1 MALKI
6 ACSLLSRKIWSPLSR
21 KISIAGFCA
30 LTCAWLQA
38 PVAFAQ
44 HGAPVGG
51 HAGGGHPAAGGH
63 ANGGPVS
70 APHVV
75 PPHAVIPP
83 AAHAPISRSPVVFG
97 PRTGLG
103 QRPIFIRNRV
113 FLRPPFF
120 RFAWS
125 LYPGWWLNCGPAWV
139 WGFGCGD
146 WQLPEYGTEYYV
158 PPPPPIYEYPEYP
171 QYVYYGGPRDFVL
184 LFLKDGT
191 EYSVTDYWFVKDEV
205 HFITLEEGGT
215 KAVEQVI
222 GLDELDLQK
231 TIDVN
236 TRRGFR
242 FVRRDEPMEQYL
254 RDHPDAN
261 PPLVEPPPKS

>member
-1 MALKI
+1 MVLKVPCGLLPKRI
-6 ACSLLSRKIWSPLSR
+6 CSLLPRKIL
-21 KISIAGFCA
+21 IAGVCA
-30 LTCAWLQA
+30 LSCAWFQA
-38 PVAFAQ
+38 PGALAQ
-44 HGAPVGG
+44 HGAHG
-51 HAGGGHPAAGGH
+51 GGH
-63 ANGGPVS
+63 ANAVPVS
-70 APHVV
+70 APHVI

-83 AAHAPISRSPVVFG
+83 AAHVPISHAPISRPPISHPPVVFG
-97 PRTGLG
+97 PRAGFG
-103 QRPIFIRNRV
+103 PRPIFIRNRV

-120 RFAWS
+120 RGIFFPAWF
-125 LYPGWWLNCGPAWV
+125 LNCGPAWV

-146 WQLPEYGTEYYV
+146 WRLPEYGTEYYV
-158 PPPPPIYEYPEYP
+158 PPPAPIYEYPE
-171 QYVYYGGPRDFVL
+171 YVYYGGPRDFVL

-191 EYSVTDYWFVKDEV
+191 EYSVIDYWFVKDEV
-205 HFITLEEGGT
+205 HFTTLEEGGT

-261 PPLVEPPPKS
+261 PPLVERPPNS

>member
-1 MALKI
+1 MARKI
-6 ACSLLSRKIWSPLSR
+6 PCSLLPKKICGPLPRKIL
-21 KISIAGFCA
+21 IASVCA
-30 LTCAWLQA
+30 LSCAWFHA
-38 PVAFAQ
+38 PVALGQ
-44 HGAPVGG
+44 HGAHGGG
-51 HAGGGHPAAGGH
+51 HAGVGGHVGGGRV
-63 ANGGPVS
+63 A
-70 APHVV
+70 
-75 PPHAVIPP
+75 PPHAATPP
-83 AAHAPISRSPVVFG
+83 AAHGPISHPPAGSG
-97 PRTGLG
+97 PRAGFG
-103 QRPIFIRNRV
+103 QRPLFIRNRV
-113 FLRPPFF
+113 FLRPLFF
-120 RFAWS
+120 RGIFYPAWF
-125 LYPGWWLNCGPAWV
+125 LNCGAIWV

-146 WQLPEYGTEYYV
+146 WRLPEYGTEYYI
-158 PPPPPIYEYPEYP
+158 PPPPQTYEYPEYA
-171 QYVYYGGPRDFVL
+171 YYSGTRDFVL

-191 EYSVTDYWFVKDEV
+191 EYSVIDYWFVKDEV

-261 PPLVEPPPKS
+261 PPLVERPLKN

>member
-6 ACSLLSRKIWSPLSR
+6 PCSLLSKMICSPLPRKIL
-21 KISIAGFCA
+21 IAAVCA
-30 LTCAWLQA
+30 LTCAWFQA
-38 PVAFAQ
+38 PVVLAQ
-44 HGAPVGG
+44 HGARGG
-51 HAGGGHPAAGGH
+51 SRAGAGGQVGGGHVA
-63 ANGGPVS
+63 
-70 APHVV
+70 APHVAA
-75 PPHAVIPP
+75 PPI
-83 AAHAPISRSPVVFG
+83 AHAPISRPPGAFG
-97 PRTGLG
+97 PRAGLG

-120 RFAWS
+120 GFRGGF
-125 LYPGWWLNCGPAWV
+125 YPAWWLNCGPAWT
-139 WGFGCGD
+139 WGFGCD
-146 WQLPEYGTEYYV
+146 WHVPEYGTEYYV
-158 PPPPPIYEYPEYP
+158 PPPAPIYEYPV
-171 QYVYYGGPRDFVL
+171 YVYYGGPRDFVL

-222 GLDELDLQK
+222 SVDELDLQK

-242 FVRRDEPMEQYL
+242 FVRRDEPVQQYL

-261 PPLVEPPPKS
+261 PPLVERPLEN

>member
-6 ACSLLSRKIWSPLSR
+6 PCSLLPKKTCSPLPRKILL
-21 KISIAGFCA
+21 AAVCA
-30 LTCAWLQA
+30 STCLWFHA

-44 HGAPVGG
+44 RGA
-51 HAGGGHPAAGGH
+51 HGGGHVGGGRV
-63 ANGGPVS
+63 AV
-70 APHVV
+70 
-75 PPHAVIPP
+75 PHAVPP
-83 AAHAPISRSPVVFG
+83 AAHAPASRPAGGFG
-97 PRTGLG
+97 PRAGFG
-103 QRPIFIRNRV
+103 ERPIFIGHRV
-113 FLRPPFF
+113 FLRSPFF
-120 RFAWS
+120 RGIFYPAWF
-125 LYPGWWLNCGPAWV
+125 LNCGPAWV

-146 WQLPEYGTEYYV
+146 WRLPEYGTEYYV
-158 PPPPPIYEYPEYP
+158 PPPPQIYEYPV
-171 QYVYYGGPRDFVL
+171 YVYYGGPRDFVL

-242 FVRRDEPMEQYL
+242 FVRRDEPIQQYL

-261 PPLVEPPPKS
+261 PPLVERPLKN